1 MTKVSYEKWSS
12 VNTKAL
18 KYVHT
23 ILIKI
28 CNYYGIQLIN
38 DKDSYNCYLKMMYNE
53 SSKVLLDPELYQF

>member
-18 KYVHT
+18 KYVHNT
-23 ILIKI
+23 LIKI